1 MFRAQRQPFRWQPGH
16 EVIDLDNEA
25 EVDGSPAREVIDL
38 GLDSEEDG
46 IAPKNNDILN
56 RINLGGRARKDE
68 IVLDDS
74 DLEDFYSPADPQTRQ
89 PAAVKQQLVQDRE
102 DGGLD
107 DFILDQSRSDSLE
120 KGDDDDSVYFD
131 LELGQSERGFH
142 AALASN
148 GSIEAEDNASLQDML
163 AQTKGKSIPAV
174 PREQQEV
181 ISPKVQTKAAC
192 IDTVAAMFPGI
203 CLNYAEGIFHSISH
217 DSEQLIAHILDQAEN
232 GEKWPKAKDMQKLL
246 KRKREVNE
254 EDEAIRKYTTE
265 RQLAD
270 PMHDMKI
277 LIKECLQEDFV
288 STPMTYIEAVL
299 KQDNYR
305 LFPAYIVLE
314 LAERTWDSRNP
325 TYLKLKKNRK
335 VRNAYLDK
343 SNPQLLDAHL
353 ENDHLEIQTREILLE
368 FQAAR
373 KLRRKQDQA
382 REAERQLVAAEEQNL
397 LEAQREGLMSEC
409 GCCFCDHPI
418 NRMVY
423 CDKDEGHMFCRGCA
437 RQMAETEI
445 GNSKKLFLD
454 EKSTIALERNE
465 QEAALRM
472 AGIENLA
479 SCPFCPYAAEY
490 PPVEVN
496 REFTCAAPD
505 CERVSCRLC
514 RMDSHIP
521 KTCAE
526 NAKENSLSI
535 RRQIEEA
542 MSAAL
547 IRRCNKCSTPFVK
560 ENGCNKMTCTRAGC
574 SNTQCY
580 VCSKPAGYDHF
591 NDLTRGG
598 KVGNCP
604 LFDTQ
609 DLLLEQRH
617 ENEIRQAEKVA
628 LAKIRADHPE
638 YTEDDLKINM
648 SEKVAEDDKRRRAEH
663 DPRARVLANIV
674 AGRLDR
680 YHRRHLNQGLAQPQ
694 NPQQPGDAVDLR
706 LFNAMVL
713 ARAEDLNIRQAPIR
727 PGGPDNIRQAIA
739 VDRGVHPRL
748 LRGGNAAI
756 QQGEVQAQAP
766 RAYALGA
773 AAVPPQPELLLDRG
787 RGIPG
792 YGMDDFRDMHFMLGG
807 PLRQGLARLEAG
819 DRGDAQVQNL
829 LQGDWL

>member
-1 MFRAQRQPFRWQPGH
+1 MYRAQQRPFRWQPGH
-16 EVIDLDNEA
+16 EVIDLENEA
-25 EVDGSPAREVIDL
+25 EVDGSQAREVIDL

-74 DLEDFYSPADPQTRQ
+74 DPEDFYLPADPTKRQ
-89 PAAVKQQLVQDRE
+89 PAAAKQQLVQDRE
-102 DGGLD
+102 DGGLE
-107 DFILDQSRSDSLE
+107 DFILDQSRSDGLE
-120 KGDDDDSVYFD
+120 KGDDDNSVYFD
-131 LELGQSERGFH
+131 LELGQSERAFH

-148 GSIEAEDNASLQDML
+148 SSTKAEDNANLQNIL
-163 AQTKGKSIPAV
+163 AQTKGKSTPAV
-174 PREQQEV
+174 SREQQEV

-192 IDTVAAMFPGI
+192 IDTVAAVFPGI
-203 CLNYAEGIFHSISH
+203 CLDYVEGIYHSVSH

-232 GEKWPKAKDMQKLL
+232 GEKWPKAKDMQKIL

-254 EDEAIRKYTTE
+254 EDDAIRKYTTE

-270 PMHDMKI
+270 PMHDMKV
-277 LIKECLQEDFV
+277 LIKECLQEEFI

-299 KQDNYR
+299 KQDNYH

-325 TYLKLKKNRK
+325 TYSKLKKTRK
-335 VRNAYLDK
+335 VRNVYLDK
-343 SNPQLLDAHL
+343 NKPQLLDAQL
-353 ENDHLEIQTREILLE
+353 DYDHLDIQTREILLE

-373 KLRRKQDQA
+373 KMRRKQDQA
-382 REAERQLVAAEEQNL
+382 REAERQFVAAEEQNL

-409 GCCFCDHPI
+409 GCCFCDRPI

-423 CDKDEGHMFCRGCA
+423 CDKDEGHMFCRDCA

-445 GNSKKLFLD
+445 GNSKFELRCMSMDGCDGGFSISQRKLFLD
-454 EKSTIALERNE
+454 DKSTIALERNE

-505 CERVSCRLC
+505 CER
-514 RMDSHIP
+514 
-521 KTCAE
+521 
-526 NAKENSLSI
+526 
-535 RRQIEEA
+535 
-542 MSAAL
+542 
-547 IRRCNKCSTPFVK
+547 
-560 ENGCNKMTCTRAGC
+560 
-574 SNTQCY
+574 CY

-598 KVGNCP
+598 KIGNCP

-648 SEKVAEDDKRRRAEH
+648 SEKVAEDDKRRRAEY
-663 DPRARVLANIV
+663 DPQARVLANIV

-680 YHRRHLNQGLAQPQ
+680 YHRRHLNRGLAQPQ
-694 NPQQPGDAVDLR
+694 NAQQPGDGMDLR
-706 LFNAMVL
+706 MFNAMVL

-727 PGGPDNIRQAIA
+727 PGGPGNIRQAIA
-739 VDRGVHPRL
+739 ADRGVHARL

-766 RAYALGA
+766 RAYDLGA
-773 AAVPPQPELLLDRG
+773 APAPPQPPPLFDHG
-787 RGIPG
+787 GGIPG
-792 YGMDDFRDMHFMLGG
+792 YDMDDFRDMHYLLGG
-807 PLRQGLARLEAG
+807 PLREGLARLEAG
-819 DRGDAQVQNL
+819 DRGDAHLQNL
-829 LQGDWL
+829 LQGDWP